1 MVSSINTI
9 MLLCYHNKLM
19 NDNFL
24 NKKHQGNGVMHTLFV
39 LVFLIAGMFFLKQT
53 APVFA
58 PLVFAV
64 MLSFMLFPV
73 MKKLED
79 FHIPRTLAVVII
91 MLFLSVLLYFT
102 AIIVQ
107 NSFNLFST
115 NYPKYLNQFRDIYY
129 DLSNKMMDKFNLQTP
144 PDILAGIDW
153 NRKVQDHVISLSGTF
168 GKLASYTFLIF
179 IFMFFLF
186 LEYPYITKKIYQ
198 AFSFR
203 AAKKFTIISA
213 RILELVGRYFL
224 IKTIISFLTGLEVW
238 FVLMLTGVDFPLI
251 WGGIAFILNFV
262 PTIGST
268 VVVILI
274 SIQGIVQFYPSVFM
288 PTLIFL
294 LNLGIQ
300 QLMGNF
306 IEPRIQGSNLNLSP
320 VLILISLAFWAWLW
334 GPLGTVLAVP
344 ITVMLRVVFGYF
356 ESTRFI
362 SILMSTG
369 YSKKK

>member
-1 MVSSINTI
+1 MDSNSF
-9 MLLCYHNKLM
+9 NK
-19 NDNFL
+19 N
-24 NKKHQGNGVMHTLFV
+24 NKALHSLFV
-39 LVFLIAGMFFLKQT
+39 FIFLIAGIFFLKQSAT
-53 APVFA
+53 VFA

-79 FHIPRTLAVVII
+79 CRIPRTLAVVII
-91 MLFLSVLLYFT
+91 MVFLSILLYFT
-102 AIIVQ
+102 VMIIQ
-107 NSFNLFST
+107 SSFNLFST
-115 NYPKYLNQFRDIYY
+115 NYPRYLNQFRDIYY
-129 DLSNKMMDKFNLQTP
+129 DLSNKVMDKFNLQTP

-168 GKLASYTFLIF
+168 GKLASYTLLVF

-203 AAKKFTIISA
+203 EAKKFTIISA
-213 RILELVGRYFL
+213 RILKLVGRYFL
-224 IKTIISFLTGLEVW
+224 IKTIISLLTGVEVW
-238 FVLMLTGVDFPLI
+238 FVLMVTGVDFPLI

-274 SIQGIVQFYPSVFM
+274 SIQGIVQFYPSIFM

-300 QLMGNF
+300 QLMGNL
-306 IEPRIQGSNLNLSP
+306 IEPRIQGTNLNLSP

-334 GPLGTVLAVP
+334 GPLGAVLAVP
-344 ITVMLRVVFGYF
+344 ITVMLRVVLGYF
-356 ESTRFI
+356 DSTRFI